1 MSRRHERAQFHPR
14 SGLGQRVMS
23 KLLEGLAYGLA
34 SASAGGLNLKHTLL
48 REWRAIRMAEQDR
61 AHLATIVQAP
71 LAQRPLTEVRPVHP
85 PVTFPRSVQPPS
97 RK

>member
-1 MSRRHERAQFHPR
+1 
-14 SGLGQRVMS
+14 MS

-34 SASAGGLNLKHTLL
+34 SAGNGGLNLKQALIK
-48 REWRAIRMAEQDR
+48 EWRAIRMAEQDR

-71 LAQRPLTEVRPVHP
+71 LAQRPHAQRPLTEGRLVHP
-85 PVTFPRSVQPPS
+85 PVTFARSVEPPG